1 MRRYFWAQTFPAT
14 PLNPEGSFTPSME
27 SAIEPSGFLIST
39 SISIQSKTSNGLS
52 PAVVKRRSMTIPVS
66 ASPASRTP
74 LLLASIV
81 HFSLVITDPVRV
93 SLAKGSC
100 IPELKVFNASL
111 TRGVLERRL
120 RKFRLTST
128 VAELLDYRNYIRL
141 GCRPTS
147 RVQLLHR

>member
-1 MRRYFWAQTFPAT
+1 
-14 PLNPEGSFTPSME
+14 ME

-66 ASPASRTP
+66 ASSASRTP

-81 HFSLVITDPVRV
+81 HFSFVITDPVRV
-93 SLAKGSC
+93 SLAQGSC
-100 IPELKVFNASL
+100 LPELRVFNASL
-111 TRGVLERRL
+111 IRGVLERRL
-120 RKFRLTST
+120 RNFRLTST

-141 GCRPTS
+141 GC
-147 RVQLLHR
+147 